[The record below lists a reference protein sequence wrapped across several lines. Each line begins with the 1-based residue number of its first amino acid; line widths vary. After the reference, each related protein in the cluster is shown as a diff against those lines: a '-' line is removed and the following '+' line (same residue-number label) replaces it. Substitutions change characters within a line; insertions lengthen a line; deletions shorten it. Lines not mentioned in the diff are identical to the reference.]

1 MSILIINLSNIPH
14 ITTKPFI
21 YVCMYLFLHWSPPL
35 TTGASSFSCY
45 NLIASKKQYL
55 LPKQIG
61 SLQQLNNL
69 QSYT

>member
-14 ITTKPFI
+14 ITTKPFF
-21 YVCMYLFLHWSPPL
+21 FLQRSPL

-45 NLIASKKQYL
+45 NLIAFKKQYL

>member
-14 ITTKPFI
+14 ITTKPSI
-21 YVCMYLFLHWSPPL
+21 YVCTYFFLQRSPL

-45 NLIASKKQYL
+45 NLIAFKKQYL

>member
-21 YVCMYLFLHWSPPL
+21 YVCTYFFLQRSPL

-45 NLIASKKQYL
+45 NLIACKSNTFYL
-55 LPKQIG
+55 NKLDH
-61 SLQQLNNL
+61 SNN
-69 QSYT
+69 

>member
-21 YVCMYLFLHWSPPL
+21 YVCTYFFLQRSPL

-45 NLIASKKQYL
+45 NLIASKK
-55 LPKQIG
+55 
-61 SLQQLNNL
+61 
-69 QSYT
+69 